1 MGVPNTNA
9 PSPSQRRGLPR
20 WLVFSLIGCG
30 GLILLTLL
38 VVGGCAAL
46 FSSSG
51 EGGGGGGEAP
61 ADQPAVAIG
70 EPVTVGE
77 TVWTVTEA
85 RQATQLTAEFAEP
98 EQGNFVVV
106 NFDFTNNGSEAVTL
120 DTVSL
125 TLIDS
130 DGRESQADPDKFQY
144 IPQDR
149 NIFLENVNPG
159 VTDQGQAIFT
169 VAPDASG
176 FRLQVGDAAAFTDE
190 NGYVDLGF

>member
-1 MGVPNTNA
+1 MGVSNTNV
-9 PSPSQRRGLPR
+9 PLPPRRRGLPR

-46 FSSSG
+46 IGGS
-51 EGGGGGGEAP
+51 GGGGGGESEEP
-61 ADQPAVAIG
+61 ADQPAVALG
-70 EPVTVGE
+70 EPVTAGD

-85 RQATQLTAEFAEP
+85 RQATELTAEFAEP
-98 EQGNFVVV
+98 EQGNFVIV

-130 DGRESQADPDKFQY
+130 EGRESQADPDKFQY
-144 IPQDR
+144 IPEDR

-169 VAPDASG
+169 VASDASG
-176 FRLQVGDAAAFTDE
+176 FRLQVGDAAAFSDE
-190 NGYVDLGF
+190 NGYVELGF